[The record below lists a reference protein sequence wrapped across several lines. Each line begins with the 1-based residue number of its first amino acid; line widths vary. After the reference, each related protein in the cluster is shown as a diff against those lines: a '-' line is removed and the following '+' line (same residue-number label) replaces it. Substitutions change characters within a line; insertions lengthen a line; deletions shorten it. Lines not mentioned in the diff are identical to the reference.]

1 MILRILLLASLVVP
15 SAFCAGA
22 NDLSAWERSLV
33 SLEINREGYDFTQ
46 PWTRSSVTVPK
57 SGVVIDSKLIL
68 TTADQLNDLVMVRI
82 QKGGRG
88 KKYAGELVWLDYH
101 ANLALITCADD
112 EFWNGL
118 RKASFM
124 KKIPLEGD
132 VRLLRW
138 RDGKLEARK
147 MEINRPVIRPGKLT
161 FIDLMHLEVDGD
173 VQGIGWS
180 EPVIDG
186 GRMIG
191 LMSEQTGTGGL
202 LIPAPFI
209 QRILEARKDGDYPG
223 LGFFNFFWQRA
234 ENPATLK
241 SLKLDSTDQGV
252 IVIKSI
258 AKLNEESILK
268 PKDVILEVA
277 GYEIGPEGDY
287 QDPIYGRIMLE
298 ALASQKV
305 WAGDEVPMKIWRDG
319 KEMDI
324 KYKLPKAEYKD
335 EMIPDQNFD
344 EPPQFLIAGGFVFQ
358 PLNLPYLKSW
368 GGDWQRSAPF
378 QLAYLK
384 QAVPDDEREA
394 IVILSMV
401 LPDQFNVGYQSVR
414 NLIVHEVNGEK
425 IVRLKDIEEALKHP
439 EDGYHIIKFSEGDS
453 PGRIILDAE
462 EMDRATQRIIRQ
474 YGIEKDRHI
483 VPVVE

>member
-1 MILRILLLASLVVP
+1 M
-15 SAFCAGA
+15 
-22 NDLSAWERSLV
+22 E
-33 SLEINREGYDFTQ
+33 
-46 PWTRSSVTVPK
+46 
-57 SGVVIDSKLIL
+57 
-68 TTADQLNDLVMVRI
+68 
-82 QKGGRG
+82 
-88 KKYAGELVWLDYH
+88 
-101 ANLALITCADD
+101 
-112 EFWNGL
+112 
-118 RKASFM
+118 
-124 KKIPLEGD
+124 KIPLEGEA
-132 VRLLRW
+132 RLLRW

-147 MEINRPVIRPGKLT
+147 MEINRPQIRPGKLT
-161 FIDLMHLEVDGD
+161 FIDLMHLELDGD
-173 VQGIGWS
+173 VKGIGWS

-191 LMSEQTGTGGL
+191 LMSEQTGNGGL
-202 LIPAPFI
+202 LIPGPFI
-209 QRILEARKDGDYPG
+209 QRILTARKNGDYPG
-223 LGFFNFFWQRA
+223 LGFFNFYWQRA

-258 AKLNEESILK
+258 AKMNEESVLK
-268 PKDVILEVA
+268 PKDVILEIA

-319 KEMDI
+319 ELMDI
-324 KYKLPKAEYKD
+324 KYKLPRANYRD

-344 EPPQFLIAGGFVFQ
+344 EPPQYLIAGGFVFQ

-384 QAVPDDEREA
+384 QSIPEDEREA

-401 LPDQFNVGYQSVR
+401 LPDPFNVGYQSTR
-414 NLIVHEVNGEK
+414 NLIVHEVNGTK
-425 IVRLKDIEEALKHP
+425 IIHLTDVEEALKHP
-439 EDGYHIIKFSEGDS
+439 KDGYHIIQFSEGNS
-453 PGRIILDAE
+453 PVRIILDAE
-462 EMDRATQRIIRQ
+462 QMDRATRRIIRQ
-474 YGIEKDRHI
+474 YGIEEDRHI
-483 VPVVE
+483 NPVEK